1 MNSKSDH
8 FEMCLNIWC
17 TLLCTCMFFL
27 FVLFFRACHVC
38 FCCHFIIIIILTTFL
53 WSCIVILDLS
63 ILGLRMI
70 LDCMNKKHLF
80 FVFLVWRPIEASDD
94 F

>member
-1 MNSKSDH
+1 M
-8 FEMCLNIWC
+8 FVFVAI
-17 TLLCTCMFFL
+17 LLLLLLRL
-27 FVLFFRACHVC
+27 FCGAAG
-38 FCCHFIIIIILTTFL
+38 
-53 WSCIVILDLS
+53 SGIVILDLS

-80 FVFLVWRPIEASDD
+80 FLVFLVWRPIEASDD